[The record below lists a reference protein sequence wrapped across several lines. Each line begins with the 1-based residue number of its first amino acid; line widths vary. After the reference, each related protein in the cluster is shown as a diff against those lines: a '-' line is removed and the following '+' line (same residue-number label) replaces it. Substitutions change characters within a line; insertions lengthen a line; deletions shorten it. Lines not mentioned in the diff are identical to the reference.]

1 MKLSPIASGSKGNC
15 LFFQNGEANLLIDAG
30 ISKKRIEEGIEK
42 YESSLKDVDG
52 ILITHEH
59 SDHISGLGVVSR
71 KYHIP
76 IFATRKT
83 ISKIIEDRK
92 VGEIETALFE
102 EIRPDKGFY
111 VKGTLIT
118 PFSIS
123 HDAVD
128 PVAYRFDDGKK
139 ALAVATDMGVYNDY
153 TVGNLKGLDAILIES
168 NHDINMLQLGPYPY
182 TLKQRIWGER
192 GHLSNESCG
201 NLLNRIMSDKLKN
214 IILGHLS
221 KENNLP
227 ELAYE
232 TIRNEINLSGGNYC
246 ADDIRIQVASRVEP
260 SCQIEF

>member
-15 LFFQNGEANLLIDAG
+15 LLFQNGEVNLLIDAG
-30 ISKKRIEEGIEK
+30 ISKKRIEEGMDSYK
-42 YESSLKDVDG
+42 SSLTDVDG

-76 IFATRKT
+76 IYATKET
-83 ISKIIEDRK
+83 ISKIMEDNK
-92 VGEIETALFE
+92 VGKIETSLFK
-102 EIRPDKGFY
+102 EIKPDKGFY
-111 VKGTLIT
+111 IKSTLVT

-123 HDAVD
+123 HDAVK
-128 PVAYRFDDGKK
+128 PVAYRFDDDGK

-153 TVGNLKGLDAILIES
+153 TIGNLKGLDAILIES
-168 NHDINMLQLGPYPY
+168 NHDVNMLQLGPYPY

-201 NLLNRIMSDKLKN
+201 NLLNAIISDKLKN

-232 TIRNEINLSGGNYC
+232 TIRNEINMSGGNYC
-246 ADDIRIQVASRVEP
+246 ADDISIQVASRVEP
-260 SCQIEF
+260 SCQIVF